1 MKRLLKVLSTVFT
14 VIMLCALVILMCM
27 GWLNISGKAF
37 HVFGYALLRVQTG
50 SMAPT
55 YDEGDF
61 LLSKEADTDL
71 LKKGDVITFFSVD
84 PKIEGMLNTHRIVD
98 IERENGV
105 RVFTTK
111 GDAAE
116 AADNYKV
123 SEDKV
128 FGVTLGSVGFL
139 KWLAKILA
147 IPWIFAAIVF
157 FPLLL
162 MIVSE
167 ARVIVRAVKR
177 VKVNKQLMVLGLD
190 PEDTTVSALVEK
202 YGIEIF
208 QNAAREISEEAEEN
222 AAKTAAEGECAKED
236 SGDVSAQDKMDAE
249 RTDKN
254 ISVNT

>member
-1 MKRLLKVLSTVFT
+1 MKRLFKVLSTAFT
-14 VIMLCALVILMCM
+14 VIMLCALVVLMCM

-37 HVFGYALLRVQTG
+37 HIFGYALLRVQTG

-55 YDEGDF
+55 YEEGDF
-61 LLSKEADTDL
+61 LLSKKADTDL
-71 LKKGDVITFFSVD
+71 LKEGDVITFFSVD

-98 IERENGV
+98 IERENGI
-105 RVFTTK
+105 RIFTTK

-116 AADNYKV
+116 TADNYKV

-128 FGVTLGSVGFL
+128 FGVTVGSVGFL
-139 KWLAKILA
+139 KWLAKVLA

-177 VKVNKQLMVLGLD
+177 VKVNKQLVKMGLD

-208 QNAAREISEEAEEN
+208 QNAAKEISEEAEE
-222 AAKTAAEGECAKED
+222 KTPEEEETAE
-236 SGDVSAQDKMDAE
+236 VSEQDDGAE
-249 RTDKN
+249 KN